1 MPPRSSIS
9 RLPRDIREAFEKRLI
24 AGGFADYDGLAG
36 WLKEQGFEISR
47 SAAHR
52 YGKEFENKLSAIKIA
67 TEQAK
72 AITEAVGDEEG
83 AMGEALTRLCQE
95 KAFNVL
101 IKMEDIDPKQTNIS
115 KMGIMIARLNRAAVT
130 QKKWAREVRDKTRQ
144 AVKNIEEKG
153 KARGLSPE
161 AMKMIKEEIYGIT
174 GAAN

>member
-24 AGGFADYDGLAG
+24 AGGFADYDGLAA

-52 YGKEFENKLSAIKIA
+52 YGQEFENKLSAIKIA

-101 IKMEDIDPKQTNIS
+101 IKMEDLDPGQTNIS

-130 QKKWAREVRDKTRQ
+130 QKKWAREVRDKARQ

-174 GAAN
+174 GTAT

>member
-9 RLPRDIREAFEKRLI
+9 RLPRDIREAFEKKLI
-24 AGGFADYDGLAG
+24 AGGFADYDGLAA

-52 YGKEFENKLSAIKIA
+52 YGKEFEEKLSAIKIA
-67 TEQAK
+67 TEQAR

-83 AMGEALTRLCQE
+83 VMGDALTRLCQE
-95 KAFNVL
+95 RAFNVL
-101 IKMEDIDPKQTNIS
+101 VQMEAPDPKKVDVS

-130 QKKWAREVRDKTRQ
+130 QKKWAREVRDKARQ

-153 KARGLSPE
+153 RARGLSPE
-161 AMKMIKEEIYGIT
+161 ALTMIKEEIYGIT
-174 GAAN
+174 GAAS

>member
-1 MPPRSSIS
+1 MPPRSKICL
-9 RLPRDIREAFEKRLI
+9 LPKDIREGFEKKLI
-24 AGGFADYDGLAG
+24 SGGFADYDGLAA

-52 YGKEFENKLSAIKIA
+52 YGKEFEDKLSAIKIA

-83 AMGEALTRLCQE
+83 AMGEALTRLAQE

-101 IKMEDIDPKQTNIS
+101 IEMETAGEIS
-115 KMGIMIARLNRAAVT
+115 LASLGRMIADLNRASISV
-130 QKKWAREVRDKTRQ
+130 KKWTREVREKAQ
-144 AVKNIEEKG
+144 KAVQNIEEKG

-174 GAAN
+174 GATA